1 MLKYAS
7 AALVAVT
14 LFAFT
19 SSPVQAQNKR
29 SWVAS
34 NGLDANDCSRANP
47 CLTFNGA
54 LAKTDAR
61 GEINVVDSGDYGTAA
76 INKSITIQSDG
87 VGTVGVLATTNSS
100 GFNISGCTSPVE
112 VTLRGLDINNVANG
126 ANVGGVRFNV
136 CSGVLHIENCTIRN
150 YTGTGAFGINF
161 TPNATSSLFVSD
173 TVISGN
179 GTSSTGGG
187 VHVRPTAR
195 AFSRFAESDGYPTG
209 LICDSG

>member
-61 GEINVVDSGDYGTAA
+61 GEINVVDSGDYVNRCHQQVNHHSA
-76 INKSITIQSDG
+76 
-87 VGTVGVLATTNSS
+87 TV
-100 GFNISGCTSPVE
+100 
-112 VTLRGLDINNVANG
+112 
-126 ANVGGVRFNV
+126 
-136 CSGVLHIENCTIRN
+136 
-150 YTGTGAFGINF
+150 
-161 TPNATSSLFVSD
+161 
-173 TVISGN
+173 
-179 GTSSTGGG
+179 
-187 VHVRPTAR
+187 
-195 AFSRFAESDGYPTG
+195 
-209 LICDSG
+209 